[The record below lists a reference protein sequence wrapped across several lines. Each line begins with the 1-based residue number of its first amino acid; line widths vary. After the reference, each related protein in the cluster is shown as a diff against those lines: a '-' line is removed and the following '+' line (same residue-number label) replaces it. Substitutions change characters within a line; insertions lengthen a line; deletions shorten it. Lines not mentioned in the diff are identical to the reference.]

1 MTQYVI
7 PRYAPMCLVLAGMIV
22 IHIVDNFPFPTIDT
36 ITAAF
41 STISKQKRIASSNS
55 DFDTQINSRPLE
67 AKYTKDSVVVAEAH
81 VEGEAP
87 MLNDSY
93 VNFDEELAT
102 TSHLEEPEQP
112 MPYQKPA
119 IKQLQKLVCS
129 ENAVTA
135 PSISSPISPRPDM
148 LLTIS
153 ARESDKDDNCWSPLP
168 SLSSKQSTIEFM
180 SVPLSD
186 ISEITKGSHQDTNH
200 SLSSE
205 DDESMPSRLSTS
217 VLEENNASISPS
229 TETKEQNSIPRFYFR
244 QGEPN
249 AQRIAKE
256 RNVERLDTI
265 NRLFSM
271 KSQFSEDKFVAV
283 TRACSM
289 PRYMNLALFRK
300 MEDYGTDEDNV
311 YADQFERCWL
321 DLAEGCLDDDSIMFN
336 ILRKPSNSFIAP
348 EDFLLVLEDVVCNHP
363 GLEFLSDNALFQERY
378 IETVICRIYY
388 ESRCASGKLTLA
400 QFKKSKISDTLSR
413 LERRIDLNSTHDCFS
428 YKHFYVLYC
437 KFWLLD
443 QDHDLIVSESDML
456 QYNSQ
461 VLTSRITSRVME
473 CGKIAAFPREPHIL
487 LNTKEAT
494 LTYMDFIWFLLSEID
509 KSTRTS
515 VEYWFK
521 CIDLDGDGII
531 SSYELS
537 FFWEEQEERQN
548 LYGLGDS
555 EMINF
560 EDVICQLNDLIKPQ
574 VMGQFTLRDLLNSKL
589 AERFFDTFI
598 NFHRLQIHE
607 SSHNSAKLKRQ
618 YMDALSGTD
627 RLELDE
633 YRPRYGT
640 ALAPEK
646 MSDWCAYAEI
656 EYQHLV
662 AAERNEKIWDSMERD
677 LEICQ
682 DEELDEEKMLTTVE
696 RLFNGEIAVKYADNL
711 EDATQEDLEAI
722 LQKVAKTTY
731 SSTQQLSQDSETIRE
746 LISLQETYEGA
757 KHGSEEVRRDNR
769 FQI

>member
-41 STISKQKRIASSNS
+41 STISKQKRIASSTGDS
-55 DFDTQINSRPLE
+55 DTQINSTRLE
-67 AKYTKDSVVVAEAH
+67 AESLEDSVAVPETLIK
-81 VEGEAP
+81 GEAP
-87 MLNDSY
+87 MLNNTY
-93 VNFDEELAT
+93 VNFDEAT
-102 TSHLEEPEQP
+102 KSNLEEPEQP
-112 MPYQKPA
+112 MPHQKPTL
-119 IKQLQKLVCS
+119 KRLQKLVCS
-129 ENAVTA
+129 ENASTA
-135 PSISSPISPRPDM
+135 PSISSPISPTPEM
-148 LLTIS
+148 LLTDS
-153 ARESDKDDNCWSPLP
+153 VRESDKDDYCWSPLP

-180 SVPLSD
+180 SVPLAD
-186 ISEITKGSHQDTNH
+186 ISENTKGGHQHTKH
-200 SLSSE
+200 SLSFE
-205 DDESMPSRLSTS
+205 DDEHLPKMLVTS
-217 VLEENNASISPS
+217 AVEEKDVSVSPT

-256 RNVERLDTI
+256 RNIEKA
-265 NRLFSM
+265 S
-271 KSQFSEDKFVAV
+271 V

-300 MEDYGTDEDNV
+300 MEGYGTDEDNV

-321 DLAEGCLDDDSIMFN
+321 DLTKGCLDDESIMFN

-388 ESRCASGKLTLA
+388 ESRCASGKLSLT
-400 QFKKSKISDTLSR
+400 QFKKSKIADTLSR

-487 LNTKEAT
+487 LNTNEAT

-537 FFWEEQEERQN
+537 FFWEEQEERQK
-548 LYGLGDS
+548 LYGLGDT
-555 EMINF
+555 EMIYF
-560 EDVICQLNDLIKPQ
+560 EDVICQLIAIIFSNDLIKPQ

-618 YMDALSGTD
+618 YMDALNGTD

-633 YRPRYGT
+633 YRPRFGSG
-640 ALAPEK
+640 LAPEK

-696 RLFNGEIAVKYADNL
+696 RLFNGEIAVKYAENL

-746 LISLQETYEGA
+746 LVSLQETFAGV
-757 KHGSEEVRRDNR
+757 KHGSEDVRRDNR